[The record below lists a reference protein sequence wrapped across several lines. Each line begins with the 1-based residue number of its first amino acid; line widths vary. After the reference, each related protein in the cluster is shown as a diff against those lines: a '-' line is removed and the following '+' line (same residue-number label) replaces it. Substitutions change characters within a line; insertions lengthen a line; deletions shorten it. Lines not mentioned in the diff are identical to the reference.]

1 MTSGSFRIR
10 LEPHAR
16 ELTATAD
23 ESLLDAA
30 LAAGLNLPHSCK
42 SGHCTSCRAT
52 LRAGEIFYPHGLPL
66 GLTQAESDAGR
77 VLLCQARARSEL
89 VVEVRMVARAGDVE
103 IRRLPCRIERRTLL
117 APDVLQ
123 LHLRPPAAEPLP
135 FQPGQYLDILLE
147 QGRRRSFSIA
157 SPPHDAGLLE
167 LHVRRA
173 PGTGFTANLFDAAPV
188 GTLLRIEG
196 PIGQFIY
203 APSAAP
209 LLLVAGGT
217 GFAPLKSIL
226 RHVLEVEQA
235 ARPVHFYWGART
247 AADAYEDDWLL
258 ELCARHPQ
266 LAYTAV
272 LSEQQH
278 ATRPHQ
284 RTGWVHDVVA
294 RECPDIAS
302 ADAYVAGPPGLVE
315 ALQRQYVG
323 LGLDPARIRFDS
335 FDYAPR

>member
-1 MTSGSFRIR
+1 
-10 LEPHAR
+10 
-16 ELTATAD
+16 
-23 ESLLDAA
+23 
-30 LAAGLNLPHSCK
+30 
-42 SGHCTSCRAT
+42 
-52 LRAGEIFYPHGLPL
+52 
-66 GLTQAESDAGR
+66 
-77 VLLCQARARSEL
+77 
-89 VVEVRMVARAGDVE
+89 
-103 IRRLPCRIERRTLL
+103 
-117 APDVLQ
+117 
-123 LHLRPPAAEPLP
+123 
-135 FQPGQYLDILLE
+135 
-147 QGRRRSFSIA
+147 
-157 SPPHDAGLLE
+157 
-167 LHVRRA
+167 
-173 PGTGFTANLFDAAPV
+173 
-188 GTLLRIEG
+188 
-196 PIGQFIY
+196 
-203 APSAAP
+203 
-209 LLLVAGGT
+209 
-217 GFAPLKSIL
+217 
-226 RHVLEVEQA
+226 
-235 ARPVHFYWGART
+235 VHFYWGART